1 MFDKVRRLPNMSKM
15 ITLNEAAT
23 YLCVSKSTLRNWDRE
38 GKLVAKR
45 HPINNYRLYDLDE
58 ISDLKRNMADGTS
71 EVQEKTYYGLE
82 IDDSKKMRKIISR
95 LHGILRDEEGN
106 SNIIE
111 RFDELTKLVFLKL
124 YYEKET
130 ENIFKKVVG
139 EKDKVFCNRI
149 RNAYLSVATELAPF
163 FPNEFSELKSCDN
176 AIIKCAEILCDNN
189 FANTD
194 IDVKGL
200 LYEEVIKGTFDKND
214 NQQFFTPS
222 EITGFM
228 VDMMM
233 PFIKGNICDPACGT
247 GGFLIE
253 ALKSGC
259 NIDKVYGFEIDKR
272 LQWITSIN
280 LLLHGD
286 SNCEIRSSVEGGTL
300 GWLGDEYNGN
310 MDVILTNPP
319 FGSDV
324 TDTEVLNKYVLGRDK
339 TSRRRGVL
347 FVEKCCELL
356 KNDGY
361 LGIVIDEGVLNA
373 SSNSDVRELI
383 TKKFDILAVISLP
396 ESAFQPY
403 ASVNTS
409 ILLLK
414 KKGDI
419 NCFQK
424 TFFAKADRIGRKS
437 NGDEDYIYDAEGHKL
452 LNSDLPDI
460 TDKWYKFNEGEEIT
474 NSEGLYI
481 ANVFKCM
488 NEEQS
493 NRLDFQ
499 FHHFARGKYKKM
511 LDLPTNKCVSL
522 AELCDERNESMVP
535 STSADDAFIQYTG
548 LANISSYN
556 GKVEQ
561 VLTPADS
568 IKSAVKRY
576 ELGDIVFAR
585 MRPNLRKVALM
596 SFINGGY
603 VSPECSV
610 FTVKKDKQ
618 GHDLIDREYLAVV
631 LRSDI
636 VFSQLLYKVTGVGRP
651 RLSPVDLRKVKIPIL
666 DESQQKNFVSLY
678 KGNMQIANQ
687 LEEQA
692 NQMLTKAKDIETSL
706 PTKLIEEVMEYE
718 VG

>member
-1 MFDKVRRLPNMSKM
+1 MEKV

-58 ISDLKRNMADGTS
+58 INALKREMADDTN
-71 EVQEKTYYGLE
+71 EAQEKISYALE
-82 IDDSKKMRKIISR
+82 VDDSKKIKKIISR

-130 ENIFKKVVG
+130 ENIFKKTAD
-139 EKDKVFCNRI
+139 ETDKAFCNRI
-149 RNAYLSVATELAPF
+149 RNAYANVATELENL
-163 FPNEFSELKSCDN
+163 FPNEFSGLKSCDN
-176 AIIKCAEILCDNN
+176 VIIKCAEILCDNN

-194 IDVKGL
+194 IDIKGL

-222 EITGFM
+222 EITSFM

-253 ALKSGC
+253 TLKSGC

-280 LLLHGD
+280 VLLHGD
-286 SNCEIRSSVEGGTL
+286 SNCEIRSCSEGGTL
-300 GWLGDEYNGN
+300 GWLGDEYNES

-324 TDTEVLNKYVLGRDK
+324 TDTEILNKYVLGRDK
-339 TSRRRGVL
+339 SSRRRGVL

-383 TKKFDILAVISLP
+383 IRKFDILAVISLP

-414 KKGDI
+414 KKGE
-419 NCFQK
+419 NSCSQK
-424 TFFAKADRIGRKS
+424 TFFAKADKIGRKS
-437 NGDEDYIYDAEGHKL
+437 NGDEDYIYDTEGHKL
-452 LNSDLPDI
+452 INSDLLDI
-460 TDKWYKFNEGEEIT
+460 TDKWYRFNEGEEIT
-474 NSEGLYI
+474 NSEKLYI
-481 ANVFKCM
+481 TNVFECM
-488 NEEQS
+488 SEEQS

-499 FHHFARGKYKKM
+499 FHHFAREKYKKM
-511 LDLPTNKCVSL
+511 LDLKANRCVSL

-535 STSADDAFIQYTG
+535 STSADDTFIQYTG
-548 LANISSYN
+548 LANISPYN

-561 VLTPADS
+561 VLTPAES

-585 MRPNLRKVALM
+585 MRPNLRKVALIP
-596 SFINGGY
+596 FENGGY

-618 GHDLIDREYLAVV
+618 GHDLVDREYLAVV
-631 LRSDI
+631 MRSDI

-651 RLSPVDLRKVKIPIL
+651 RLSPADLRKVKIPIV

-678 KGNMQIANQ
+678 KGNMKMASQ

-692 NQMLTKAKDIETSL
+692 NQMLKKAKHIETSL
-706 PTKLIEEVMEYE
+706 PTKLIEEVMNYAF
-718 VG
+718 G

>member
-1 MFDKVRRLPNMSKM
+1 MSKM

-23 YLCVSKSTLRNWDRE
+23 YLCVSKSTLRNWDKE

-58 ISDLKRNMADGTS
+58 INDLKRNMADDTS
-71 EVQEKTYYGLE
+71 EVREKTYYGLE

-124 YYEKET
+124 FCEKET
-130 ENIFKKVVG
+130 ENIFKKAVD
-139 EKDKVFCNRI
+139 EKDKTFCNRI
-149 RNAYLSVATELAPF
+149 RNVYASVVTELGAL

-176 AIIKCAEILCDNN
+176 VIIKCAEILCDNN

-253 ALKSGC
+253 TIKSGC

-286 SNCEIRSSVEGGTL
+286 SNCEIRSSAEGGTL
-300 GWLGDEYNGN
+300 GWLGDEYNGS
-310 MDVILTNPP
+310 MDAILTNPP

-324 TDTEVLNKYVLGRDK
+324 TDTEILNKYVLGRDK

-414 KKGDI
+414 KKGNI
-419 NCFQK
+419 SCFQK
-424 TFFAKADRIGRKS
+424 TFFAKADKIGRKS

-452 LNSDLPDI
+452 INSDLLDI
-460 TDKWYKFNEGEEIT
+460 ADKWYRFNEGEEIT
-474 NSEGLYI
+474 NSESLYI
-481 ANVFKCM
+481 ANVFECM

-499 FHHFARGKYKKM
+499 FHHFARGKYKKL
-511 LDLPTNKCVSL
+511 LDLQTNNCVPL

-535 STSADDAFIQYTG
+535 STSADDTFIQYTG
-548 LANISSYN
+548 LANIYSYN

-561 VLTPADS
+561 VLTPAES

-596 SFINGGY
+596 LFENGGY

-610 FTVKKDKQ
+610 FTVKKDQQ

-666 DESQQKNFVSLY
+666 DESQQRNFVSLY
-678 KGNMQIANQ
+678 KGNMQMASQ

-706 PTKLIEEVMEYE
+706 PTKLIEEVMNNAI
-718 VG
+718 G

>member
-1 MFDKVRRLPNMSKM
+1 MSKM

-58 ISDLKRNMADGTS
+58 IDALKKSMIESTDETQENNLCYI
-71 EVQEKTYYGLE
+71 EV
-82 IDDSKKMRKIISR
+82 DDSKKMKKIISR
-95 LHGILRDEEGN
+95 LHGVLRNEEGN

-111 RFDELTKLVFLKL
+111 RFDELTKIIFLKL

-130 ENIFKKVVG
+130 ENIFKKVD
-139 EKDKVFCNRI
+139 EESNKEFCNRI
-149 RNAYLSVATELAPF
+149 RKAYADVATELSEF
-163 FPNEFSELKSCDN
+163 FPSEFSKLKSCDN
-176 AIIKCAEILCDNN
+176 AIIKCADILCDNN

-233 PFIKGNICDPACGT
+233 PFIKGKICDPACGT

-253 ALKSGC
+253 TLKSGC
-259 NIDKVYGFEIDKR
+259 EIDKIYGLEIDKR
-272 LQWITSIN
+272 LQWITGIN

-286 SNCEIRSSVEGGTL
+286 SNCEIKSASEGGTL
-300 GWLGDEYNGN
+300 GKLGDGYNGT
-310 MDVILTNPP
+310 MDAILTNPP

-324 TDTEVLNKYVLGRDK
+324 TDEEVLSKYILGRDK
-339 TSRRRGVL
+339 SSRRRGVL
-347 FVEKCCELL
+347 FVEKCYELL
-356 KNDGY
+356 KKDGY

-383 TKKFDILAVISLP
+383 IEKFDILAVICLP

-419 NCFQK
+419 NPIHK
-424 TFFAKADRIGRKS
+424 TFFAKADKIGRKS
-437 NGDEDYIYDAEGHKL
+437 NGDEDYIYDSKGHKL
-452 LNSDLPDI
+452 INSDLLGI
-460 TDKWYKFNEGEEIT
+460 TDKWYRFNEGEQIV
-474 NSEGLYI
+474 NSDNLYI
-481 ANVFKCM
+481 ADIFECM
-488 NEEQS
+488 KEEQS

-499 FHHFARGKYKKM
+499 FHHFARGKYKKL
-511 LDLPTNKCVSL
+511 LDLQTTKCLSL
-522 AELCDERNESMVP
+522 AELCEERNESMVP
-535 STSADDAFIQYTG
+535 STNSDDSFIQYTG

-561 VLTPADS
+561 VLTPAES

-596 SFINGGY
+596 SFENGGY

-610 FTVKKDKQ
+610 FTVKKDKF
-618 GHDLIDREYLAVV
+618 GNDLIDKEYLAVV

-666 DESQQKNFVSLY
+666 DENQQRNFVSLY
-678 KGNMQIANQ
+678 KGNMQMASQ

-692 NQMLTKAKDIETSL
+692 NQMLARAKNIETSI
-706 PTKLIEEVMEYE
+706 PTKLIEEVMNYA